1 MVVVVEVGAGIAAV
15 DLKIQ
20 ARQGQVMDLVVIPR
34 QGATDI
40 LIHRMRALLQPR
52 TIIGMLKLEKRML
65 RFTSIICHQVIT
77 MVLVI
82 TRQRT

>member
-20 ARQGQVMDLVVIPR
+20 ARQGQVMDRVVIPR
-34 QGATDI
+34 LVATDI

-52 TIIGMLKLEKRML
+52 TIIGMLKLAKRML
-65 RFTSIICHQVIT
+65 RFTSIICHQIIT
-77 MVLVI
+77 MALVI